1 MSYHL
6 SRINRLIAVDIFK
19 EIKEGKGF
27 AVLNTTEPDRI
38 IYIIR
43 AALADA
49 QFAEW
54 KGLITLRRKEN
65 KVIVKPSIPSLEKV
79 TIESRIPTSSLK
91 TFNSIASLIVTD
103 SPAMMQFPDAIL
115 DEKELNALKTLCNN
129 MFYSLESN
137 PLTIKKV

>member
-1 MSYHL
+1 M
-6 SRINRLIAVDIFK
+6 NRLIAVDIFK

-27 AVLNTTEPDRI
+27 AVLNTNEPERI

-43 AALADA
+43 AALADK
-49 QFAEW
+49 QFEDW
-54 KGLITLRRKEN
+54 KGLITLRKKEN

-79 TIESRIPTSSLK
+79 TTERRIPTSSLK

-103 SPAMMQFPDAIL
+103 SPAMMCFPESVL
-115 DEKELNALKTLCNN
+115 SETELTALKTLCSN
-129 MFYSLESN
+129 MFYELTFN